1 MLFIV
6 HKRAVFIYYNHINL
20 YFIDMQNYSIITVGS
35 PVFFECMQEQK
46 TEYNLQNLKSFKEVK
61 EILKTPLIDVYVF
74 LFFVDDLE
82 KLDLKE
88 LKKIKYPKIFFSK
101 KSENFK
107 TIKKDNVLSSFLEL
121 PVNYQDLEKIIK
133 LAILK
138 FKFLFQSKVEIG
150 KYNLDKN
157 ERTISYGKKS
167 AKLTE
172 RELDIILYL
181 SGKKEGATKQEIM
194 KDIWSHGEEIDSHT
208 YETHLYRLRQKL
220 QSKLSD
226 KKFISV
232 EDGKYFI
239 SS

>member
-1 MLFIV
+1 
-6 HKRAVFIYYNHINL
+6 
-20 YFIDMQNYSIITVGS
+20 MQNYSIITVGS

-226 KKFISV
+226 KKFISI

>member
-1 MLFIV
+1 
-6 HKRAVFIYYNHINL
+6 
-20 YFIDMQNYSIITVGS
+20 MQNYSIITVGS

-46 TEYNLQNLKSFKEVK
+46 TQYNLQNLKSFKEVK

-107 TIKKDNVLSSFLEL
+107 SIKKDNVLSSFLEL

-157 ERTISYGKKS
+157 DRTISYGKKS

>member
-1 MLFIV
+1 
-6 HKRAVFIYYNHINL
+6 
-20 YFIDMQNYSIITVGS
+20 MQNYSIITVGS

-82 KLDLKE
+82 KLYLKE
-88 LKKIKYPKIFFSK
+88 IKKIKYPKIFFSK

>member
-1 MLFIV
+1 MV
-6 HKRAVFIYYNHINL
+6 
-20 YFIDMQNYSIITVGS
+20 MQNYSIITVGS

>member
-1 MLFIV
+1 
-6 HKRAVFIYYNHINL
+6 
-20 YFIDMQNYSIITVGS
+20 MQNYSIITVGS

-107 TIKKDNVLSSFLEL
+107 AIKKDNVLSSFLEL

-194 KDIWSHGEEIDSHT
+194 KDIWSHGEEIDTHT

>member
-1 MLFIV
+1 
-6 HKRAVFIYYNHINL
+6 
-20 YFIDMQNYSIITVGS
+20 MQNYSIITVGS

-46 TEYNLQNLKSFKEVK
+46 TEHNLQNLKSFKEVK
-61 EILKTPLIDVYVF
+61 EILKTPLIDIYVF
-74 LFFVDDLE
+74 LFFIDDLE

-107 TIKKDNVLSSFLEL
+107 IIKKDNVLSSFLEL

-181 SGKKEGATKQEIM
+181 SGKKEGSTKQEIM

>member
-1 MLFIV
+1 
-6 HKRAVFIYYNHINL
+6 
-20 YFIDMQNYSIITVGS
+20 MQNYSIITVGS

-107 TIKKDNVLSSFLEL
+107 SIKKDNVLSSFLEL

>member
-1 MLFIV
+1 
-6 HKRAVFIYYNHINL
+6 
-20 YFIDMQNYSIITVGS
+20 MQNYSIITVGS

-101 KSENFK
+101 KIENFK

-121 PVNYQDLEKIIK
+121 PVNYQDLEQIIK

>member
-1 MLFIV
+1 
-6 HKRAVFIYYNHINL
+6 
-20 YFIDMQNYSIITVGS
+20 MQNYSIITVGS

-101 KSENFK
+101 KGENFK

>member
-1 MLFIV
+1 
-6 HKRAVFIYYNHINL
+6 
-20 YFIDMQNYSIITVGS
+20 MQNYSIITVGS

-61 EILKTPLIDVYVF
+61 EILKTPLIDIYVF

-82 KLDLKE
+82 KFDLKE

-107 TIKKDNVLSSFLEL
+107 TIKKDSVLSSFLEL

-181 SGKKEGATKQEIM
+181 SGKKEGSTKQEIM

-208 YETHLYRLRQKL
+208 YETHLYRLRRKL

-232 EDGKYFI
+232 EGGKYFI

>member
-1 MLFIV
+1 
-6 HKRAVFIYYNHINL
+6 
-20 YFIDMQNYSIITVGS
+20 MQNYSIITVGS

-107 TIKKDNVLSSFLEL
+107 TIKKDIVLSSFLEL

>member
-1 MLFIV
+1 
-6 HKRAVFIYYNHINL
+6 
-20 YFIDMQNYSIITVGS
+20 MQNYSIITVGS

-107 TIKKDNVLSSFLEL
+107 NIKKDNVLSSFLEL

>member
-1 MLFIV
+1 
-6 HKRAVFIYYNHINL
+6 
-20 YFIDMQNYSIITVGS
+20 MQNYSIITVGS

-181 SGKKEGATKQEIM
+181 SGKKGGATKQEIM

>member
-1 MLFIV
+1 V
-6 HKRAVFIYYNHINL
+6 
-20 YFIDMQNYSIITVGS
+20 MQNYSIITVGS

>member
-1 MLFIV
+1 
-6 HKRAVFIYYNHINL
+6 
-20 YFIDMQNYSIITVGS
+20 MQNYSIITVGS

-208 YETHLYRLRQKL
+208 YETHLYRLRQKF

>member
-1 MLFIV
+1 
-6 HKRAVFIYYNHINL
+6 
-20 YFIDMQNYSIITVGS
+20 MQNYSIITVGS

-181 SGKKEGATKQEIM
+181 SGKKEGASKQEIM

-208 YETHLYRLRQKL
+208 YETHLYRLRQKI
-220 QSKLSD
+220 QSKLND

>member
-1 MLFIV
+1 
-6 HKRAVFIYYNHINL
+6 
-20 YFIDMQNYSIITVGS
+20 MQNYSIITVGS

-181 SGKKEGATKQEIM
+181 SGKKEGATKQDIM

>member
-1 MLFIV
+1 
-6 HKRAVFIYYNHINL
+6 
-20 YFIDMQNYSIITVGS
+20 MQNYSIITVGS

-138 FKFLFQSKVEIG
+138 FKFLFQSKVKIG

>member
-1 MLFIV
+1 
-6 HKRAVFIYYNHINL
+6 
-20 YFIDMQNYSIITVGS
+20 MQNYSIITVGS

-74 LFFVDDLE
+74 LFSVDDLE

>member
-1 MLFIV
+1 
-6 HKRAVFIYYNHINL
+6 
-20 YFIDMQNYSIITVGS
+20 MQNYSIITVGS

-88 LKKIKYPKIFFSK
+88 LKKIKYAKIFFSK

>member
-1 MLFIV
+1 
-6 HKRAVFIYYNHINL
+6 
-20 YFIDMQNYSIITVGS
+20 MQNYSIITVGS

-194 KDIWSHGEEIDSHT
+194 KDIWSHGEDIDSHT

>member
-1 MLFIV
+1 
-6 HKRAVFIYYNHINL
+6 
-20 YFIDMQNYSIITVGS
+20 MQNYSIITVGS

-232 EDGKYFI
+232 KDGKYFI